1 MTFIGQMDDGAEYA
15 TDGSRVY
22 QLVPGKDRKR
32 AVSIEPEREARV
44 RSMMAARRAEA
55 AGTDPAEAP
64 ERSVMGDMGRLT
76 MSGGAKFV
84 GDIGRVVG
92 SETAEQLGD
101 RGAEYWREGVSP
113 ETQAEMQKPF
123 LDDDGGIG
131 PGLTSPTKVAG
142 TIAESVLPMGAGMA
156 GGASLARAG
165 IAAGAS
171 PAAAGF
177 VGGAVGEGTV
187 AGVMSAGQVSSLID
201 QIPEEKI
208 ALAEPY
214 QQAYHSLPGTMDDR
228 ARRKQAREMVKR
240 QAMGDVGPLVALATA
255 AFGAPSGMAIGRI
268 IGGETGKSLLSTMVK
283 QGLLEGVVQEAPQSA
298 SEQAL
303 QNRAIQQNA
312 DPTQPLDAG
321 IGEAA
326 VGGAVAGT
334 AMGAAMGPVAH
345 ASARDEQPPAPPA
358 APRAAAPP
366 APPRIAGM
374 LPSPTMVVD
383 SQGNAEMASARDQ
396 RLQDAER
403 RAREAEQAGDME
415 TALRIRQEALAL
427 LQGEDVPPEPPAP
440 PAAPLALPAPSAP
453 PIITDAQGNA
463 ETTAQREARM
473 VDTERRARAAEQ
485 AGDMETA
492 IRLRRELHAPQL
504 APQAPPETL
513 GGYGIDASFVDPE
526 ALDLAGAPEETGL
539 GELDAALRELDALV
553 GEAPRRAPPAP
564 TADGITVGKAGPLER
579 VELAPPPAGESAPFD
594 PGAPRAGG
602 TSSAAFDVE
611 QIDAA
616 PPPQPQRALPP
627 PTMVV
632 DREGVAQPLSAM
644 DAQRRERI
652 ARSEQQAADMER
664 RANELERGG
673 DAEQAMYLRKLAAGY
688 ADELTER
695 ARAEASRN
703 GRLPEGLKDPRL
715 ARDFYRRHLEGM
727 AGELMKGQNRN
738 VEVNADGD
746 IARRLPSQN
755 PQWFQSMGMTVAQVQ
770 HAVKKALAGGNL
782 GKREAAAVAG
792 MLDEI
797 RARRV
802 SDDEM
807 AYARERRAAARAVRV
822 EAAKGLPPIYAYED
836 DAARAGD
843 LYEEADY
850 DPNWDGETRA
860 LFELYQDAAGI
871 DQGAADAILE
881 SGMDDSAAARRFAE
895 IIHGR
900 ETGQGAQESGRE
912 QGGRASAEAQ
922 EEPESD
928 TQEVVGGDPLLES
941 YSADDLKK
949 RADADKAAEK
959 AKAEGEAKVAADDA
973 RGSFALTG
981 SDREADEAAARG
993 QNGLFD
999 QPADQTGASPEETA
1013 EIADAFDE
1021 AKERSEDGD
1030 RQVHHLFDPPAAKE
1044 VVRLQDKVKVYVA
1057 DKGWMT
1063 PAEAKAEIA
1072 KWKAHAAAQDDRDGN
1087 PNRNKVVLSLFDL
1100 TGAWSQPWEDA
1111 GYQVFRFD
1119 IQDDPV
1125 GGDVNN
1131 FSTEF
1136 FNDWWGS
1143 FDGMDIYAILAACPC
1158 TDFASSGARHFAA
1171 KDADGRTHSSV
1182 ELVHQTLATIE
1193 YFKPAV
1199 WAVEN
1204 PVGRIE
1210 SLTGLPPWRMSFDP
1224 NHLGDPYTKK
1234 TLLWGRFNGDLPIAP
1249 VEPTEGSKMHTQY
1262 GGKSQKT
1269 KNARSATPEGFA
1281 YGFFMANNASDHPVM
1296 AIANKYDRL
1305 DRYQIKK
1312 ALDAGLTEE
1321 EISEIV
1327 DDHYYMD
1334 LDDEAA
1340 EDALHE
1346 AVIERNR
1353 KTAKE
1358 DVGGLK
1364 QIAARAQRERETN
1377 AKIFRKYGG
1386 LQGAR
1391 EGDPRY
1397 RIILTKAVS
1406 GDAKYR
1412 VTTLFNNEP
1421 MGHRDYKYLGDE
1433 PDASP
1438 VNGALYEFAGYYHLD
1453 HDYAPNPELDQGFM
1467 LGDAVT
1473 LTKRAGKRQQRGI
1486 INNIITASDGRRR
1499 ALVNW
1504 PDGEMKG
1511 DEGEAPYKPEG
1522 GVVQYVDLDK
1532 LKKLAEQPPTE
1543 TVDAAAHEAATSP
1556 KNELPA
1562 PSDAQ
1567 KEAGNYKKGHVT
1579 VGGLDISIENP
1590 AGSKRRPE
1598 WPTMKAHYGYIR
1610 GTVGKDKDHV
1620 DVFVKP
1626 MTPESWDGTVFVVDQ
1641 KKAGN
1646 GHFDE
1651 HKVMIGYPDLAAA
1664 EKAYRNSYTA
1674 GWDGIR
1680 AITPTPF
1687 AEFKTWLESGDTTKP
1702 YAERNGEPP
1711 AAEAAPT
1718 PELNK
1723 RHTIDTASV
1732 MTPAGALKASATS
1745 SRAPSSLWFYQGDLG
1760 RLAFQASVTINGQPD
1775 AGADDAREMLKQIK
1789 AAQAAGWSRRNVRAG
1804 RLGTV
1809 WIFER
1814 GKELLTR
1821 AGMKAFGDS
1830 TFSRPELPPSVAG
1843 YEGLARRQ
1851 IAFASAFS
1859 SWLNSLDGDQQSNRG
1874 VMSRKMGE
1882 TSVGEWARLEDEK
1895 GGLRLWYVAPDGKN
1909 EINVGV
1915 LGDWD
1920 DLRRYIHALADVAPE
1935 AANATDLYPV
1945 MAKAATAAGVR
1956 FSQNEPQP
1964 AKPVAPEP
1972 KKAAPAATDDKQP
1985 LLTQHLEIMRAVR
1998 DGKATPE
2005 QYKAGFRAILDQPDA
2020 VKAQL
2025 NLDSK
2030 DAILKALGPYF
2041 TNRHK
2046 ADKKA
2051 EIVEAAYKALLAE
2064 YALGKSYGPNSYVLS
2079 PGAIQKHEQDRRNA
2093 LIELVDSQNEET
2105 LAAYAAEVKQAR
2117 EENAASR
2124 AKAMEAIEN
2133 PKTLDD
2139 FRSFMSFH
2147 LRNGKSESEAR
2158 LSLTPEQRTRYDELW
2173 AESTREAREA
2183 RKREAKTQ
2191 VRAAGQ
2197 SVAGGIVETKHTR
2210 DGYDLFVVRLE
2221 ERVSAEDYRTL
2232 LSSAKRLG
2240 GWYSK
2245 FRGNGAVPGWQFKT
2259 RESAEAFQKL
2269 AGGDTAAAEE
2279 VVSARRD
2286 AFEDDR
2292 SQTAVQRLNE
2302 MADRLEERAEESLG
2316 RDRKQNTDRRARM
2329 AASAEAAA
2337 QQELALAKTMR
2348 NLARS
2353 IEAGE
2358 AKFLDAVRQ
2367 KAQVEMLATLLRNAK
2382 DAELRQKY
2390 PAYIDYERHRGEP
2403 ATEETVDFATFPS
2416 FTAFRSDLA
2425 TLGRQLL
2432 EVEGT
2437 KAMGQS
2443 LMKVAD
2449 DVTDAYIE
2457 FAKANFH
2464 KVATFARGDQLAKF
2478 ERREDA
2484 ERAIIRSGF
2493 RGKAIVLPL
2502 KRGENVIV
2510 LSPSE
2515 SINRGIW
2522 QGDGDKR
2529 ITLKREFG
2537 MELVEKL
2544 GRVNRRKN
2552 RVTVPYQFEAAHD
2565 RLKSLS
2571 RLGIETPAEFRSAL
2585 REFVRLRELPAAPD
2599 KVKELERSMIGRQ
2612 NDGLDFFPT
2621 PQSIADEMIEAAE
2634 LAPGMRVL
2642 EPSAG
2647 WGHIAERIREA
2658 GIDPDVIEV
2667 SSKRRE
2673 LLEAKGFRLVGSDFM
2688 DLKGRSG
2695 FTYGD
2700 IFRAPDG
2707 TVGVMRSSGGMGS
2720 NRVGL
2725 DPLDADG
2732 NPDRRR
2738 FQWHDFDD
2746 LTPVKRKDDPL
2757 GAVVPRSDLT
2767 ALEESRDFVRGD
2779 VLSSVRQ
2786 AIRWYDRGDY
2796 AGAAELINRATRQAE
2811 FNPAALDRFGDI
2823 EMRLNAAAE
2832 GQYDRILMNPPFSD
2846 GRDIAH
2852 VRHAFDLLKPGG
2864 RLVAIMGEGAFFQS
2878 NKRAEEFRAWLDEVG
2893 GTEEKLPAGAFT
2905 DPSLPV
2911 TTGVNAR
2918 MVVIDRPPID
2928 SGTQYSNPESPASA
2942 GLSVSE
2948 VENEIGA
2955 AVLGVSD
2962 AVGLRLN
2969 VVASNA
2975 ELPADVRRDLKAGQR
2990 PHGVLTAGNEVYI
3003 VAGNMRTLRAARAA
3017 FAHEVIGHL
3026 GINQVVEDWDA
3037 VRQRIRWLVKS
3048 GNRRAKEIHADLNAR
3063 YPGADADTYA
3073 REFIALASERA
3084 HDGPVA
3090 QLLTRVRAAIRR
3102 FLSKIGLRQAF
3113 QGWEIDVWLS
3123 DSRRYLRTGKSRQA
3137 APPSPMYSMTD
3148 ERERFRWDVEQTANG
3163 PVFQND
3169 DLALFP
3175 DETHAP
3181 AGWGGANGYIVL
3193 DQETGQKI
3201 AEMVVSLDGDRVSEI
3216 HWIRATKERNGAGMR
3231 AVRSILANSNNPVR
3245 VTSILD
3251 TARAFWDKMGAH
3263 DYDEASNAFLD
3274 WGTYAPPAGNGRV
3287 VQGAAEETGA
3297 GRGEADDGSAEGEE
3311 SGEVRPPQYS
3321 NPSERFDQKAKDWL
3335 ADHLKSNKRVS
3346 WWSRTVGT
3354 MYHLAERVPQFK
3366 AVFDAGQDFLSD
3378 VSRIAV
3384 EAEGLAPGLFRQM
3397 TTVEK
3402 AFKTGT
3408 ASAKDVA
3415 AISKAVYAGTL
3426 SDMKVYGD
3434 EELRDQFHL
3443 TPAQIGLYRQAMTT
3457 AHKSLDDLTLSSIYR
3472 MAATIKIPPSAL
3484 RAAREQSEDTEG
3496 FLSLI
3501 YAEFLKPARDSLN
3514 ERVEE
3519 IEADIDELEAAER
3532 LNEGDDEALENI
3544 RNEMESA
3551 RAELAEVTKERDALS
3566 SAIAEMYKA
3575 KARME
3580 QLKGEGY
3587 FPLMRFGKYTVEMIG
3602 HEINEETGQPDRY
3615 FGMFESEAE
3624 ANTMARLM
3632 QVEYPRADITTG
3644 IASQDDW
3651 RLFPGLT
3658 PDVVESFA
3666 RLTGQGENELF
3677 KDYIR
3682 LAVSNRSAMKRFLN
3696 RKGVPG
3702 FSTDVN
3708 RTLATFVLSNARLA
3722 SSHYHMGDMRKAVDA
3737 IPKQMGDV
3745 KDMATRLVL
3754 YLTNPQEEWAG
3765 LRGFMFF
3772 HFLGGSIASALTNLT
3787 QVPMVTMP
3795 WLSQYGAGAA
3805 ARALKWARPGAAPSN
3820 DAHKEALKRAEDE
3833 GIVSPQEVY
3842 NLMATARGGSL
3853 GAGKVL
3859 SSRPVQ
3865 TALYV
3870 WGSLFSAA
3878 EQFNRRVTFNSA
3890 FELAQKRRER
3900 DPYAFAVR
3908 AVEQT
3913 QFVYNRGNRPVWG
3926 RGIGAPLF
3934 TFKQFSISYLELLK
3948 RMPTKQKL
3956 LMVALLVLAAGLEGL
3971 PFEEDLEDIIDTIAQ
3986 WNGYAWSTRAEL
3998 ETWAEKH
4005 LGRSIGPLM
4014 TRGVSGIGIPID
4026 VQARLGLGNLIPG
4039 TALGKPSSLDPGKEA
4054 LEVLGAPGG
4063 VLKSLGYA
4071 GQSAARGDWYGAIWS
4086 AAPRAVQNV
4095 MKGVQMWQEG
4105 EYLDPQ
4111 QRLVTETTRGDAV
4124 AKAIGFQPTT
4134 VSDVQRGQR
4143 QVDAIVQ
4150 LHKVTEDGIAD
4161 TWARGIVFKKPEMVA
4176 EARERLK
4183 KWNADNPGHRI
4194 VIAPRQITLRVKTLR
4209 LTQRERYLKT
4219 VPKELRQ
4226 QAAEQYN

>member
-1 MTFIGQMDDGAEYA
+1 VAKLTFLGQMDDGAEYA

-32 AVSIEPEREARV
+32 AVSVEPEREARV
-44 RSMMAARRAEA
+44 RSMMSARRAEA
-55 AGTDPAEAP
+55 AGESPDEMP
-64 ERSVMGDMGRLT
+64 ERSVMGDLGRLA
-76 MSGGAKFV
+76 MAGGARFV
-84 GDIGRVVG
+84 GDIGRVAGLESV
-92 SETAEQLGD
+92 ERAGD
-101 RGAEYWREGVSP
+101 RGAEYWRESVSP
-113 ETQAEMQKPF
+113 ETQAEMEKPF
-123 LDDDGGIG
+123 LSEEGGIG
-131 PGLTSPTKVAG
+131 PGLTSPTKIAG
-142 TIAESVLPMGAGMA
+142 TVAESVLPMGVGMA
-156 GGASLARAG
+156 GGASLARAAIG
-165 IAAGAS
+165 AGAS
-171 PAAAGF
+171 PAAAGL
-177 VGGAVGEGTV
+177 VGGAIGEGTV
-187 AGVMSAGQVSSLID
+187 AGVMSAGQVSTLID
-201 QIPEEKI
+201 QIPEDRI

-214 QQAYHSLPGTMDDR
+214 QQAYHSLPGTMDER
-228 ARRKQAREMVKR
+228 ARRAQAREIVKR

-298 SEQAL
+298 AEQAI
-303 QNRAIQQNA
+303 QNRTIQRTA
-312 DPTQPLDAG
+312 DPMQDPNEGLA
-321 IGEAA
+321 EAA

-334 AMGAAMGPVAH
+334 AMGGAMGPLAH
-345 ASARDEQPPAPPA
+345 AAAREPEPPPPAPRAPPA
-358 APRAAAPP
+358 APPP
-366 APPRIAGM
+366 VKIAGA

-383 SQGNAEMASARDQ
+383 SQGNAEMASARAQ

-415 TALRIRQEALAL
+415 GALRIRQESLAL
-427 LQGEDVPPEPPAP
+427 LQGEDVPPEAPPP

-463 ETTAQREARM
+463 EPAAQREARM
-473 VDTERRARAAEQ
+473 VDMERRARAAEMS
-485 AGDMETA
+485 GDMETA
-492 IRLRRELHAPQL
+492 ISLRREMHAPQL

-513 GGYGIDASFVDPE
+513 GGDGIDAAFLDPE
-526 ALDLAGAPEETGL
+526 AIDIMGAPEQTGL
-539 GELDAALRELDALV
+539 SDLDAALSELDALV
-553 GEAPRRAPPAP
+553 GAAPRAAPAPPA
-564 TADGITVGKAGPLER
+564 AGIEVGKGGQLER
-579 VELAPPPAGESAPFD
+579 IEAAPPPPDESAPFD
-594 PGAPRAGG
+594 PGAPPAGG
-602 TSSAAFDVE
+602 MGSTSYDIE

-616 PPPQPQRALPP
+616 PAPAPQRALPP
-627 PTMVV
+627 PKMVV
-632 DREGVAQPLSAM
+632 DREGVAEPQSAA
-644 DAQRRERI
+644 DARRREQA
-652 ARSEQQAADMER
+652 ARTEQQAADMER
-664 RANELERGG
+664 RAGELEKAG
-673 DAEQAMYLRKLAAGY
+673 DTEQAMYLRKIAAGY
-688 ADELTER
+688 PDEMTEQ

-703 GRLPEGLKDPRL
+703 GRLPEGLRDPRL
-715 ARDFYRRHLEGM
+715 AREFYRRHLEGM
-727 AGELMKGQNRN
+727 AGELLKGQNRN
-738 VEVNADGD
+738 VERNEDGD
-746 IARRLPSQN
+746 VVRRLPSQN
-755 PQWFQSMGMTVAQVQ
+755 PLWFQSLGMTVAQVQ
-770 HAVKKALAGGNL
+770 HATKKALAGKKL
-782 GKREAAAVAG
+782 GKREASAVQA

-797 RARRV
+797 RARRTSEEEV
-802 SDDEM
+802 DF
-807 AYARERRAAARAVRV
+807 ARQRREEARAARAAAATSL
-822 EAAKGLPPIYAYED
+822 GLP
-836 DAARAGD
+836 GN
-843 LYEEADY
+843 EEAGELLDESEY
-850 DPNWDGETRA
+850 DQSWNGEARS
-860 LFELYQDAAGI
+860 LFELYSEASAIDPEAADDIGNRPGLSDLDAAR
-871 DQGAADAILE
+871 QFLE
-881 SGMDDSAAARRFAE
+881 V
-895 IIHGR
+895 IHGR
-900 ETGQGAQESGRE
+900 KSRQGDEESARE
-912 QGGRASAEAQ
+912 QSEGARTEEARATGPEGTAD
-922 EEPESD
+922 EEVAP
-928 TQEVVGGDPLLES
+928 PLLET
-941 YSADDLKK
+941 YTEDDLRK
-949 RADADKAAEK
+949 RADADKAAAQ
-959 AKAEGEAKVAADDA
+959 AKAEEEAKAAADEA
-973 RGSFALTG
+973 RGSFTLSG
-981 SDREADEAAARG
+981 SDREADQAASRG
-993 QNGLFD
+993 QSGLFD
-999 QPADQTGASPEETA
+999 RATSAGGQRGSDNSESAQSVSKRGLGRAEFGANLSQGPSSA
-1013 EIADAFDE
+1013 EQLDSAL
-1021 AKERSEDGD
+1021 G
-1030 RQVHHLFDPPAAKE
+1030 VP
-1044 VVRLQDKVKVYVA
+1044 
-1057 DKGWMT
+1057 
-1063 PAEAKAEIA
+1063 
-1072 KWKAHAAAQDDRDGN
+1072 RDG
-1087 PNRNKVVLSLFDL
+1087 PK
-1100 TGAWSQPWEDA
+1100 
-1111 GYQVFRFD
+1111 
-1119 IQDDPV
+1119 
-1125 GGDVNN
+1125 
-1131 FSTEF
+1131 
-1136 FNDWWGS
+1136 GS
-1143 FDGMDIYAILAACPC
+1143 RVD
-1158 TDFASSGARHFAA
+1158 
-1171 KDADGRTHSSV
+1171 SSV
-1182 ELVHQTLATIE
+1182 
-1193 YFKPAV
+1193 
-1199 WAVEN
+1199 
-1204 PVGRIE
+1204 
-1210 SLTGLPPWRMSFDP
+1210 
-1224 NHLGDPYTKK
+1224 
-1234 TLLWGRFNGDLPIAP
+1234 
-1249 VEPTEGSKMHTQY
+1249 
-1262 GGKSQKT
+1262 
-1269 KNARSATPEGFA
+1269 
-1281 YGFFMANNASDHPVM
+1281 
-1296 AIANKYDRL
+1296 
-1305 DRYQIKK
+1305 
-1312 ALDAGLTEE
+1312 
-1321 EISEIV
+1321 
-1327 DDHYYMD
+1327 
-1334 LDDEAA
+1334 
-1340 EDALHE
+1340 
-1346 AVIERNR
+1346 
-1353 KTAKE
+1353 
-1358 DVGGLK
+1358 
-1364 QIAARAQRERETN
+1364 
-1377 AKIFRKYGG
+1377 
-1386 LQGAR
+1386 
-1391 EGDPRY
+1391 
-1397 RIILTKAVS
+1397 
-1406 GDAKYR
+1406 
-1412 VTTLFNNEP
+1412 
-1421 MGHRDYKYLGDE
+1421 
-1433 PDASP
+1433 
-1438 VNGALYEFAGYYHLD
+1438 
-1453 HDYAPNPELDQGFM
+1453 
-1467 LGDAVT
+1467 
-1473 LTKRAGKRQQRGI
+1473 
-1486 INNIITASDGRRR
+1486 
-1499 ALVNW
+1499 
-1504 PDGEMKG
+1504 
-1511 DEGEAPYKPEG
+1511 PEG
-1522 GVVQYVDLDK
+1522 GPNNLVAYSQTLGDLGYADTLMQHGYRALDVPGQARV
-1532 LKKLAEQPPTE
+1532 LKAVLSFIYDSKVLRSIVSAIPVPVMNNLVGPKFSTQDVLDDRAVLIHALATNNDLG
-1543 TVDAAAHEAATSP
+1543 VLAAAIDAIVSAPTVSVAEIPLVDFGRATKKRSTAAETFDSDSHEAATS
-1556 KNELPA
+1556 A
-1562 PSDAQ
+1562 ISDAPLPSKAQ
-1567 KEAGNYKKGHVT
+1567 RDAGNYRLGHIRIM
-1579 VGGLDISIENP
+1579 GLDISIENP
-1590 AGSKRRPE
+1590 EGSIRTGLDANGKP
-1598 WPTMKAHYGYIR
+1598 WAVKMKAAYGYIK

-1626 MTPESWDGTVFVVDQ
+1626 MTPENWDGTVFVVDQ
-1641 KKAGN
+1641 KKPGN

-1664 EKAYRNSYTA
+1664 EKAYRNSYTKD
-1674 GWDGIR
+1674 WDGIR
-1680 AITPTPF
+1680 AITPAPLS
-1687 AEFKTWLESGDTTKP
+1687 EFKQWLASGDTKAP
-1702 YAERNGEPP
+1702 FAKEE
-1711 AAEAAPT
+1711 EAAPS
-1718 PELNK
+1718 PEAAAPEAPAQNLNK
-1723 RHTIDTASV
+1723 KHAVETASV
-1732 MTPAGALKASATS
+1732 MTPSGALKATATN
-1745 SRAPSSLWFYQGDLG
+1745 SRAPSSVWFYQGDMGMLG
-1760 RLAFQASVTINGQPD
+1760 FKAGVTVNGQPD
-1775 AGADDAREMLKQIK
+1775 SGAAEARALIERIK
-1789 AAQAAGWSRRNVRAG
+1789 VVEGAGWRRRNVRAG

-1809 WIFER
+1809 WVYER

-1821 AGMKAFGDS
+1821 AGMEAASSGVH
-1830 TFSRPELPPSVAG
+1830 SRPEMPKSEPG
-1843 YEGLARRQ
+1843 YDSIARQQ
-1851 IAFASAFS
+1851 IALASAFS
-1859 SWLNSLDGDQQSNRG
+1859 RWLNTLDGEQQSNRG

-1882 TSVGEWARLEDEK
+1882 TPVGEWARLSDEK
-1895 GGLRLWYVAPDGKN
+1895 GGLRLTYITPDGKG
-1909 EINVGV
+1909 EISIAAM
-1915 LGDWD
+1915 GDWD
-1920 DLRRYIHALADVAPE
+1920 DLRRYVHALADVAAE
-1935 AANATDLYPV
+1935 AESATDIYPV
-1945 MAKAATAAGVR
+1945 MTKAATAAGVR
-1956 FSQNEPQP
+1956 FSQYEPEPVKP
-1964 AKPVAPEP
+1964 AAPEP
-1972 KKAAPAATDDKQP
+1972 KKAAPAPKEDDRQP
-1985 LLTQHLEIMRAVR
+1985 LIAQYQATMRALHE
-1998 DGKATPE
+1998 GTATVE
-2005 QYKAGFRAILDQPDA
+2005 DYKASFRAILEQPEA
-2020 VKAQL
+2020 VKAQIA
-2025 NLDSK
+2025 LDSK
-2030 DAILKALGPYF
+2030 DAILKGVGPSFAY
-2041 TNRHK
+2041 RY
-2046 ADKKA
+2046 KA
-2051 EIVEAAYKALLAE
+2051 EKKDAIVNAAYDAILAG
-2064 YALGKSYGPNSYVLS
+2064 YALGKSYGPTSYFMSRDGL
-2079 PGAIQKHEQDRRNA
+2079 KDHERKKREA
-2093 LIELVDSQNEET
+2093 LAELVESQTDET
-2105 LAAYAAEVKQAR
+2105 LAEYAAEVKRTR

-2124 AKAMEAIEN
+2124 AKAVEAIEN

-2147 LRNGKSESEAR
+2147 LRNGKSEAEAR

-2173 AESTREAREA
+2173 AESTREARET

-2316 RDRKQNTDRRARM
+2316 RDRKQNTERRARM

-2367 KAQVEMLATLLRNAK
+2367 KAQVEMLTTLLRNAK
-2382 DAELRQKY
+2382 DAELRHKY

-2464 KVATFARGDQLAKF
+2464 KVATFARGDQIAKF
-2478 ERREDA
+2478 DRREDA

-2585 REFVRLRELPAAPD
+2585 REFVRLRELPAPAD
-2599 KVKELERSMIGRQ
+2599 RVKELERSMIGRQ

-2621 PQSIADEMIEAAE
+2621 PQSIADQMVEAAE

-2732 NPDRRR
+2732 KPDRRR

-2767 ALEESRDFVRGD
+2767 ALEEARDIVRGD

-2796 AGAAELINRATRQAE
+2796 AGAAELIGRAIRQAE
-2811 FNPAALDRFGDI
+2811 FNPAALERFSDI
-2823 EMRLNAAAE
+2823 ETRLNAAAE

-2878 NKRAEEFRAWLDEVG
+2878 NKRATEFREWLEEVG
-2893 GTEEKLPAGAFT
+2893 GTEEKLPDGAFT

-2911 TTGVNAR
+2911 TTGVAAR
-2918 MVVIDRPPID
+2918 MVVIERPPSD
-2928 SGTQYSNPESPASA
+2928 GSSQFSNPDSPAFA

-2948 VENEIGA
+2948 VENAIGP

-2962 AVGLRLN
+2962 AVGMRVN

-2975 ELPADVRRDLKAGQR
+2975 ELPASVRRDLKPGQR
-2990 PHGVLTAGNEVYI
+2990 PHGVLTPEGEVFI

-3026 GINQVVEDWDA
+3026 GVNQVIGDWDA

-3048 GNRRAKEIHADLNAR
+3048 GNGRALEIDADLTRR
-3063 YPGADADTYA
+3063 YPNTDPDTYA
-3073 REFIALASERA
+3073 REFIALAAERA

-3102 FLSKIGLRQAF
+3102 FLAKLGLRRVF
-3113 QGWEIDVWLS
+3113 QDWEIDVWLS
-3123 DSRRYLRTGKSRQA
+3123 DSRRYLRTGKRRGS
-3137 APPSPMYSMTD
+3137 APQTHVYSMAD
-3148 ERERFRWDVEQTANG
+3148 EREQFLWEVMSTANG
-3163 PVFQND
+3163 PAFQNAD
-3169 DLALFP
+3169 ITLFP
-3175 DETHAP
+3175 GGAP
-3181 AGWGGANGYIVL
+3181 MAGGWGGANGYSVI
-3193 DQETGQKI
+3193 DNDTGQKI
-3201 AEMVVSLDGDRVSEI
+3201 ATLVVSLDGDRVSDI
-3216 HWIRATKERNGAGMR
+3216 HWIEAAERGRGAGMR
-3231 AVRSILANSNNPVR
+3231 TVRSIIANSDTPVR

-3251 TARAFWDKMGAH
+3251 DARGFWNKMGAYS
-3263 DYDEASNAFLD
+3263 YDESSNAYINWETHSGPEED
-3274 WGTYAPPAGNGRV
+3274 AGL
-3287 VQGAAEETGA
+3287 VQGGAEEAGT
-3297 GRGEADDGSAEGEE
+3297 GRGEADDSGPEGAEGE
-3311 SGEVRPPQYS
+3311 VRGPQYS
-3321 NPSERFDQKAKDWL
+3321 NPSDRFDTKAKDWL

-3346 WWSRTVGT
+3346 FWSRTVGT
-3354 MYHLAERVPQFK
+3354 MYHLAEKVPQFK
-3366 AVFDAGQDFLSD
+3366 AVFDAGQEFLSD

-3426 SDMKVYGD
+3426 SDQRVYAD
-3434 EELRDQFHL
+3434 DELRDKFGL
-3443 TPAQIGLYRQAMTT
+3443 TPAQIGLYRQAIRT

-3472 MAATIKIPPSAL
+3472 MAATLEIPKAAL
-3484 RAAREQSEDTEG
+3484 RAARERSAGTEE
-3496 FLSLI
+3496 FMASI
-3501 YAEFLKPARDSLN
+3501 YADFLKPARDSLN
-3514 ERVEE
+3514 ERAEE
-3519 IEADIDELEAAER
+3519 IQADIDELEMAER
-3532 LNEGDDEALENI
+3532 QETDEEALENI
-3544 RNEMESA
+3544 RGELSGA
-3551 RAELAEVTKERDALS
+3551 RAELAEVEKERDGLRK
-3566 SAIAEMYKA
+3566 AIEEMYKA

-3580 QLKGEGY
+3580 QLKAEGY
-3587 FPLMRFGKYTVEMIG
+3587 FPLMRFGKYTVDVESDQIDPD
-3602 HEINEETGQPDRY
+3602 TGRPERIY
-3615 FGMFESEAE
+3615 FGMFETEAE

-3632 QVEYPRADITTG
+3632 QVEYPRADVSTG

-3658 PDVVESFA
+3658 ADVVESFA
-3666 RLTGQGENELF
+3666 RLTGQSENELF
-3677 KDYIR
+3677 QDYIR
-3682 LAVSNRSAMKRFLN
+3682 LAVSNRSAMKRFIN

-3702 FSTDVN
+3702 FNEDVN

-3722 SSHYHMGDMRKAVDA
+3722 SSHYHMGEMRKAVDE
-3737 IPKQMGDV
+3737 IPKKMGDV

-3772 HFLGGSIASALTNLT
+3772 HFLGGSLASALTNLT

-3795 WLSQYGAGAA
+3795 WLSQYGARAA
-3805 ARALKWARPGAAPSN
+3805 AGALKWTRPGTKPTDA
-3820 DAHKEALKRAEDE
+3820 AHKEALKRAEDE

-3853 GAGKVL
+3853 GAGRVL

-3878 EQFNRRVTFNSA
+3878 EQHNRRVTFNAA

-3900 DPYAFAVR
+3900 DPYGFAVR

-3913 QFVYNRGNRPVWG
+3913 QFVYNRGNRPAWG

-3934 TFKQFSISYLELLK
+3934 TFKQFSISYLELLA
-3948 RMPTKQKL
+3948 RMPAKQKL

-4005 LGRSIGPLM
+4005 LGRTLGPLL

-4071 GQSAARGDWYGAIWS
+4071 GQSAARGDWYGALWS
-4086 AAPRAVQNV
+4086 AAPRAVQNA

-4105 EYLDPQ
+4105 QYLDPQ
-4111 QRLVTETTRGDAV
+4111 QRLVTETTRGAAV
-4124 AKAIGFQPTT
+4124 AKAIGFHPTT
-4134 VSDVQRGQR
+4134 VSDVQRSQR
-4143 QVDAIVQ
+4143 QVDGIVQ
-4150 LHKVTEDGIAD
+4150 LHRVTEDGIAD
-4161 TWARGIVFKKPEMVA
+4161 TWARGIVFKKPEMVE
-4176 EARERLK
+4176 EARQRLRT
-4183 KWNADNPGHRI
+4183 WNTDNPGHKI
-4194 VIAPRQITLRVKTLR
+4194 VIAPRQITQRVRTLR

-4226 QAAEQYN
+4226 QAAERL